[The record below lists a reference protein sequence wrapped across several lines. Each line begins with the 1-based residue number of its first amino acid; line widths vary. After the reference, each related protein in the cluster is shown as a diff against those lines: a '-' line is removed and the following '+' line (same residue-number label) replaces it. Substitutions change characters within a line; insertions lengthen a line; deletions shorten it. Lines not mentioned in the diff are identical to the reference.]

1 MAPLVL
7 QILSI
12 LNLATKAAPEVQKLY
27 ASAREL
33 FTTLFAG
40 GLITA
45 EQQAK
50 LMSWS
55 DAHEAAVL
63 RGELPPEF
71 SVEPDEPV

>member
-1 MAPLVL
+1 MPPLVL
-7 QILSI
+7 QILAYLS
-12 LNLATKAAPEVQKLY
+12 LALKAAPEVQKLY
-27 ASAREL
+27 ASAREI

-45 EQQAK
+45 EQQAQ

-71 SVEPDEPV
+71 SVEPD